1 MMQRPVRHVCAAALL
16 VACLAAA
23 GCAASGQHAG
33 EDAESSYVEPIQ
45 GTHLEMVTLT
55 QQASRDIGLQTG
67 PVLSYTSVAQA
78 PNKKSITV
86 VDPCV
91 PTTAVIYDPTGQA
104 WVYEA
109 TSTLTYV
116 RAPITISKATSETT
130 YLSAGPP
137 PGTIIVTVGAPELLG
152 VEYGVGGE

>member
-1 MMQRPVRHVCAAALL
+1 MMQRPVRRVCVAALL
-16 VACLAAA
+16 VACLAGA
-23 GCAASGQHAG
+23 GCAASGQHTS
-33 EDAESSYVEPIQ
+33 EDAESSYVEQIQ
-45 GTHLEMVTLT
+45 GTNLKMVILT
-55 QQASRDIGLQTG
+55 QQAARDIGLQTG
-67 PVLSYTSVAQA
+67 PVRSYTSVAQA
-78 PNKKSITV
+78 PNKKSVTV

-116 RAPITISKATSETT
+116 RAPITISQATSETT
-130 YLSAGPP
+130 YLTAGPQ
-137 PGTIIVTVGAPELLG
+137 PGTTIVTVGAPELLG

>member
-1 MMQRPVRHVCAAALL
+1 MMQRPIRRVCAAALL
-16 VACLAAA
+16 VACLVIA
-23 GCAASGQHAG
+23 GCAASSEHAS
-33 EDAESSYVEPIQ
+33 EDAESSYVESIQ
-45 GTHLEMVTLT
+45 GTHLKMVILT
-55 QQASRDIGLQTG
+55 PEASRDIGLQTG

-78 PNKKSITV
+78 ANNRPVTV
-86 VDPCV
+86 VDPCI
-91 PTTAVIYDPTGQA
+91 PTTAVIYDPAGQA

-116 RAPITISKATSETT
+116 RSPITISQATSETT

-137 PGTIIVTVGAPELLG
+137 PGTTIVTVGAPELLG